1 MITLELPMAVPSLNA
16 ISKMHWA
23 ERNRVTGQWRWFIR
37 IAVLN
42 GKITV
47 KKFDPA
53 KVTIER
59 FGRRKLDDDNFR
71 GGAKQ
76 LMDSLV
82 NEGFLADDSPE
93 HLVAQY
99 IQHISKT
106 ARTIVHIEDVH
117 GARSSLP
124 SAAKK
129 R

>member
-1 MITLELPMAVPSLNA
+1 MAVPSLNFLN
-16 ISKMHWA
+16 KCHWA
-23 ERNRVTGQWRWFIR
+23 KRNRIRGQWQWLVRA
-37 IAVLN
+37 AVLN
-42 GKITV
+42 DKIRV
-47 KKFDPA
+47 KRFDPA

-59 FGRRKLDDDNFR
+59 FGPRMLDDDNFR
-71 GGAKQ
+71 GGAKG

-82 NEGFLADDSPE
+82 SEGFLADDSPD

-117 GARSSLP
+117 GARETL
-124 SAAKK
+124 SAPA